1 MYQLKRHSGLWII
14 YELRWSLSRKEI
26 FTGAVKAAE
35 PFDGF
40 LLPSSLPCGRWN
52 GAWVRWNCHV
62 KVKEC
67 QLQNFKTFCS
77 WILWNFETS
86 TIALLV
92 LLKLINC
99 NPMPSI
105 NYRISF
111 YWFLKMLNWLALIML
126 HELQQI
132 PSNAI
137 YASGFA
143 IEAAPFMNG
152 FNISWVVSFRKKNH
166 RQIDHVNLL
175 PRKYVFYAI
184 KCILMPKRKIHEKI

>member
-1 MYQLKRHSGLWII
+1 MNYLWTPMESFTKRDFYWRCKS
-14 YELRWSLSRKEI
+14 RWTFRRIFIAVTTVWRLIRSLSSLKLSCKNPEMSFSPSLSAVEFYEI
-26 FTGAVKAAE
+26 LK
-35 PFDGF
+35 
-40 LLPSSLPCGRWN
+40 
-52 GAWVRWNCHV
+52 
-62 KVKEC
+62 
-67 QLQNFKTFCS
+67 
-77 WILWNFETS
+77 TS

-126 HELQQI
+126 HELYQI

-137 YASGFA
+137 NASGFA

-166 RQIDHVNLL
+166 RQIDHMNLL